1 MVCERKKGVKG
12 DLSVSGLIPGRIEM
26 TPTGRGASMR
36 VRVGQNQE
44 FGLDTLSL

>member
-1 MVCERKKGVKG
+1 MLCEREKGVKG
-12 DLSVSGLIPGRIEM
+12 DLRVSGLIPGRIEM
-26 TPTGRGASMR
+26 TLTGRGSSMR